1 MKIANVASEINP
13 LCKTGGLADVV
24 YALSRQLVK
33 VGDEVICIL
42 PLYRKIQASGK
53 FEYRYIGSYDV
64 VMDWRVQNAQ
74 IYMLK
79 IQGITF
85 YLIGNDYYFGRDGI
99 YGYDD
104 DGERFAFF
112 TLAAKSLFKFIDF
125 TPDIVHVHDWQAGML
140 PVLLKVDSEDRDR
153 FAHTHS
159 VLTIHNPAFKG
170 YIGKDGLKGLYNLPE
185 SLYDDGSVRF
195 DGMVSTL
202 KAGIVFADKITTVS
216 PQHAQELL
224 TPEFSQGLHGVLE
237 YRRGDFFGI
246 VNGIDEEEWD
256 SSVDPKLPYHYSAK
270 SFPRGKAENRKALC
284 QLAGLKDNEGP
295 LFGLVSRLTYQKGI
309 DLVIAVGRGILER
322 GGMLAILGS
331 GEYELEEGLK
341 RLQADF
347 PETCS
352 VYIGYSDDRAHLIY
366 AASDFFLMPSLF
378 EPCGIGQMVAERY
391 GALPIARD
399 TGGLH
404 DTIVDYCG
412 SNEDVATGFLFRD
425 YDYGGLNYGVHE
437 AERAFRDKPV
447 FRALQKNAMLVD
459 HGWAASANL
468 YRGMYL
474 ELLNR

>member
-1 MKIANVASEINP
+1 MKIAMVTSEVNP

-42 PLYRKIQASGK
+42 PFYRRIAASGK
-53 FEYRYIGSYDV
+53 FEYRYIGSFDV
-64 VMDWRVQNAQ
+64 FMGWRVQSAQ
-74 IYMLK
+74 VYRLE
-79 IQGITF
+79 IQGIRF
-85 YLIGNDYYFGRDGI
+85 YMIGNDYYFGRDGI

-112 TLAAKSLFKFIDF
+112 TLASRNLFHFLKFA
-125 TPDIVHVHDWQAGML
+125 PDIVHVHDWQSGML
-140 PVLLKVDSEDRDR
+140 PVLLKVQSNDDEL

-170 YIGKDGLKGLYNLPE
+170 YLGREALNDLYNLPE

-202 KAGIVFADKITTVS
+202 KAGIVYADKITTVS
-216 PQHAQELL
+216 PQHALELL
-224 TPEFSQGLHGVLE
+224 SPELSQGLHGVLE

-256 SSVDPKLPYHYSAK
+256 SLHDPKLAAHYSVK
-270 SFPRGKAENRKALC
+270 SFARGKAENRKALC
-284 QLAGLKDNEGP
+284 ELTGLKDNGGP

-322 GGMLAILGS
+322 GGMMAVVGS
-331 GEYELEEGLK
+331 GEYELEQGLK
-341 RLQADF
+341 KLHDDF
-347 PETCS
+347 PETFS
-352 VYIGYSDDRAHLIY
+352 LYIGYSDERAHMVY
-366 AASDFFLMPSLF
+366 ASSDFFLMPSLF

-404 DTIVDYCG
+404 DTIIHYHG

-459 HGWAASANL
+459 HGWASSANL

-474 ELLNR
+474 ELINR